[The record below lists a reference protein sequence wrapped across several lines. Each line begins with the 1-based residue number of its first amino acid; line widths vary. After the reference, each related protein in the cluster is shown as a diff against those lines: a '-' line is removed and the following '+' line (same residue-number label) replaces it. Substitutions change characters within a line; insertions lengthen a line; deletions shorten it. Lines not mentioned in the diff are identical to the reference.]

1 MASRLELQS
10 KLEALLGSENVYFQP
25 PETMKLDYP
34 CVVYEL
40 AKKDVPHANDGVY
53 QIHNRYTVTFI
64 DLPADTNLIDRT
76 LHEFQYCAFDKRF
89 ISANMYH
96 DVFTIYY

>member
-1 MASRLELQS
+1 MNSRLELQS

-25 PETMKLDYP
+25 PETMKLSYP
-34 CVVYEL
+34 CIVYEL
-40 AKKDVPHANDGVY
+40 SAKDVPRANDDIY

-64 DLPADTNLIDRT
+64 GLPADTDLLDRT
-76 LHEFQYCAFDKRF
+76 LHYFKYCSFDRRF
-89 ISANMYH
+89 IAANMYH